1 MSVWESSPGVFLSRE
16 ARDAV
21 IRQRIA
27 SNNFE
32 VSWLPVTTSAKG
44 HTGTFMVMGDAL
56 KIDRV
61 RINVSATLEQQIADK
76 LGASLL
82 TPKLADLRFMQR
94 KITLPPYPRP
104 IVLDTK
110 SMVDSSAVI
119 DKALTGKDTT
129 GAIVATVGKD
139 WVISNQL
146 AKHPG
151 KAENYGWSFVGDSFG
166 GQKWESAVTPPLR
179 VIQGQGWAHD
189 PSHVDYSQVCVLV
202 KRECTVD
209 GVTRDIRDVMQDPEL
224 SWLVSHDGRMSIT
237 RQPGVPEETPNQG
250 PANISG
256 SDPFL
261 MARRVR
267 GSDKRVG
274 LIAGAIGG
282 ALVGGTVGGIP
293 GAVVGL
299 VVGGL
304 LGQELQSSL

>member
-1 MSVWESSPGVFLSRE
+1 MIWLNQSRDE
-16 ARDAV
+16 RDAI

-27 SNNFE
+27 SGQFE
-32 VSWLPVTTSAKG
+32 VTWLPVTSSAKG
-44 HTGTFMVMGDAL
+44 HTGVFQVMADAL
-56 KIDRV
+56 KMDGV
-61 RINVSATLEQQIADK
+61 RINVSATLEQQIADR
-76 LGASLL
+76 LGASLQ
-82 TPKLADLRFMQR
+82 TPKLCDLRFMQR
-94 KITLPPYPRP
+94 NTTLLPMPRP
-104 IVLDTK
+104 IALDTK
-110 SMVDSSAVI
+110 SMI
-119 DKALTGKDTT
+119 DQSLKLDAAIAKQG
-129 GAIVATVGKD
+129 GARGIIATVGKD

-146 AKHPG
+146 AKYPNG
-151 KAENYGWSFVGDSFG
+151 NKAENFGWHFVGDSFG

-261 MARRVR
+261 MVRRV
-267 GSDKRVG
+267 GESDKRVG

-282 ALVGGTVGGIP
+282 ALVGGTIGGIP